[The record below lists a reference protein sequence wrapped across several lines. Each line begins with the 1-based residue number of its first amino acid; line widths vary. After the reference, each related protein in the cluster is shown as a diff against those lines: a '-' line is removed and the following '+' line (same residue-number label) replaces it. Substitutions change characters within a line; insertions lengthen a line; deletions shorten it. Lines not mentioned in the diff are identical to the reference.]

1 MVGSCFAIQTK
12 IIQRDNLY
20 HHLGLGKYSVEG
32 LSTDIF
38 IN

>member
-1 MVGSCFAIQTK
+1 MIASSFAIQTK

-20 HHLGLGKYSVEG
+20 HHLMKYSVER
-32 LSTDIF
+32 LRTDIF